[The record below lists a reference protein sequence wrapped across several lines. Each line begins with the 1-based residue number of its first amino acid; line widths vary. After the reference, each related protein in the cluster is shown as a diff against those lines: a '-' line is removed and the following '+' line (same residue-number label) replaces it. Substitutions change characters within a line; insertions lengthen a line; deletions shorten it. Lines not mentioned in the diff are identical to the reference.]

1 MSKKRLGKGLSALLS
16 DGAKTGVMATSA
28 NNPSTSASSGIL
40 ELDIDQIK
48 TSPYQP
54 RKWFEPSA
62 LQDLAQSIKNQGLLQ
77 PIVVR
82 PIAQGGFELIAGER
96 RWRAAQLAGL
106 TKIPVINKQVSDREA
121 SAIALIENIQRED
134 LNALEEAVGLERL
147 RNEFELTQQEVADV
161 VGKSRAAIAN
171 SLRLLSLGSIAREL
185 LEDGKLDMG
194 HSRALL
200 GLTGT
205 AQDQAALK
213 VADGQ
218 LSVRDTEALVRKLL
232 QEQQRGVET
241 KAKPEKDA
249 DTQRLERKL
258 MDHLGA
264 QVNIKHGKSGRGELV
279 IKYSTLEELDGVL
292 SHFSLSD

>member
-16 DGAKTGVMATSA
+16 DGAKTGVMAAPA

>member
-16 DGAKTGVMATSA
+16 DGAKTGVMAASA
-28 NNPSTSASSGIL
+28 NNPSTFASSGSL

-82 PIAQGGFELIAGER
+82 SIAQGGYELIAGER

-106 TKIPVINKQVSDREA
+106 TKIPAINKQVSDREA
-121 SAIALIENIQRED
+121 SAIALVENIQRED

-205 AQDQAALK
+205 AQDQAAAK